1 MKPVLLTLLYGLL
14 HREAESCHSSWHGR
28 KDIPSFLMAP
38 WGWQSPAQCH
48 LSAVSSLALFPA
60 QEMTHT
66 CARACTKMDFF
77 YF

>member
-1 MKPVLLTLLYGLL
+1 MKPVLLTLLL
-14 HREAESCHSSWHGR
+14 HREAESCHSSWHSR

-66 CARACTKMDFF
+66 CARTCTKMYFF